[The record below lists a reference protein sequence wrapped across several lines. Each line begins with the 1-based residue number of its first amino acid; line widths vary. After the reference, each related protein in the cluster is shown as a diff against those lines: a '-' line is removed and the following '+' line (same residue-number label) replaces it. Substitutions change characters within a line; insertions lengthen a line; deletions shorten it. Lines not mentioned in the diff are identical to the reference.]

1 MAKAVAK
8 SKKVAAK
15 SRASKQPKAKAAALA
30 PPRKALKSAAAKP
43 VAKAPAKAV
52 AKAAPKSALKSAP
65 KGAPKPAAKVAP
77 KTAPKTASKPASK
90 TAPKAASKP
99 VAKPAAKSAASAI
112 KPNKWVYTFGDG
124 KAEGKASL
132 RDLLGGKGANLAE
145 MANLGL
151 PVPPGFTIPTSVCT
165 YFYANDK
172 SYPKEL
178 VSQVEKALDYV
189 GKLTGKKFGDAENPL
204 LVSVRSGARASMP
217 GMMDTVLNLG
227 LNDETVEALAS
238 LSGDRRFAYDSYRR
252 FITMYSDVVLGFE
265 HHHFEDILDT
275 YKDSKGYT
283 LDTDLTSED
292 WEHLV
297 GKYKEAVA
305 HETGKDFPQDP
316 HDQLW
321 GAIGAVFSSWMNARA
336 VTYRKLHDIPESWG
350 TAVNVQAMV
359 FGNMGDTS
367 ATGVAFTRNPSTGE
381 AKLYG
386 EFLINAQGEDV
397 VAGIRTPQEI
407 TEEAR
412 REAGSDKPS
421 METAMPDAFAE
432 LTRIYTLLEQH
443 YRDMQD
449 MEFTVERGK
458 LWMLQ
463 TRGGKRTARAA
474 LRIAVELANEGL
486 ISKSDAVLRV
496 EPASLDQLLHP
507 TIDPTAKR
515 DVIATGLPASPGAAS
530 GEIVFSSEEAAK
542 LQADGH
548 KVILVRI
555 ETSPEDIHGMHAAEG
570 ILTTRGGM
578 TSHAAVVARGMGKPC
593 VSGCG
598 NIRVDYGRG
607 TMSIGSRTFK
617 TGDIITID
625 GSLGQVLAGRMP
637 MIEPELSGEFGTLMG
652 WADAV
657 RKLGVRVNADTPDD
671 ARTAIKFGAEG
682 IGLCRTEHMFFEETR
697 IRTVR
702 EMILAEDEQERRA
715 ALAKLLPMQRADF
728 VELFEIMKGLPVTVR
743 LLDPPLHEFLPHTQA
758 EVEEV
763 ARAMNTDPRRLADR
777 ARELAEFNPMLGFRG
792 CRLAIA
798 YPEIAEMQARAIFEA
813 AVEAEKRTGE
823 AVGLEVMVPLIATKA
838 EFDLVKARIDA
849 MAKEVMRETGAELE
863 YQVGTMIELPRAAL
877 MAGEVA
883 KAAEFFS
890 FGTNDLTQTTF
901 GISRDD
907 AASFLG
913 TYIAKGILEIDP
925 FISIDR
931 TGVGELVKIGVERG
945 RATRPALKVGIC
957 GEHGGDPASVEFC
970 HQIGMNYVSCSPYR
984 VPIARLAAAQAALG
998 KEIASQA

>member
-8 SKKVAAK
+8 TKKIAAK
-15 SRASKQPKAKAAALA
+15 SKPSMPARAKAA
-30 PPRKALKSAAAKP
+30 PPASARKALKSPAKP
-43 VAKAPAKAV
+43 
-52 AKAAPKSALKSAP
+52 
-65 KGAPKPAAKVAP
+65 APKPVGKVD
-77 KTAPKTASKPASK
+77 ASKLALD
-90 TAPKAASKP
+90 
-99 VAKPAAKSAASAI
+99 AAKSG
-112 KPNKWVYTFGDG
+112 KWVFTFGDG
-124 KAEGKASL
+124 KAEGKAGL

-165 YFYANDK
+165 YFYAHDK

-178 VSQVEKALDYV
+178 KAQVEKALDHV
-189 GKLTGKKFGDAENPL
+189 GKLTGKAFGDSKNPL
-204 LVSVRSGARASMP
+204 LVSVRSGGRASMP

-227 LNDETVEALAS
+227 LNDKTVEALAEK
-238 LSGDRRFAYDSYRR
+238 SGDRRFAYDSYRR

-275 YKDSKGYT
+275 FKDSQGYT
-283 LDTDLTSED
+283 LDTDLTGDD
-292 WEHLV
+292 WVDLV
-297 GKYKEAVA
+297 GRYKEAVA
-305 HETGKDFPQDP
+305 RETGKDFPQDP
-316 HDQLW
+316 HAQLW

-336 VTYRKLHDIPESWG
+336 VTYRRLHDIPESWG

-359 FGNMGDTS
+359 FGNMGETS

-381 AKLYG
+381 SRLYG

-397 VAGIRTPQEI
+397 VAGIRTPQDIAEY
-407 TEEAR
+407 AR
-412 REAGSDKPS
+412 KESGSDKAS
-421 METAMPDAFAE
+421 METAMPEAFKE
-432 LTRIYTLLEQH
+432 LTRIYTLLEKH

-449 MEFTVERGK
+449 MEFTVEQGK

-463 TRGGKRTARAA
+463 TRGGKRTAKAA

-486 ISKSDAVLRV
+486 ISKKDAVSRID
-496 EPASLDQLLHP
+496 PASLDQLLHP
-507 TIDPTAKR
+507 TIDPSAKR
-515 DVIATGLPASPGAAS
+515 DVIATGLPASPGAAA
-530 GEIVFSSEEAAK
+530 GEIVFSSDEAAK
-542 LQADGH
+542 LQADGR

-598 NIRVDYGRG
+598 TIRVDYGRG

-617 TGDIITID
+617 TGDVITID

-637 MIEPELSGEFGTLMG
+637 MIEPKLSGEFGTLMG
-652 WADAV
+652 WADQV
-657 RKLGVRVNADTPDD
+657 RKLGVRVNADTPED
-671 ARTAIKFGAEG
+671 ARTAIKFGGEG

-702 EMILAEDEQERRA
+702 EMILAEDEQARRA
-715 ALAKLLPMQRADF
+715 ALSKLLPMQRADF
-728 VELFEIMKGLPVTVR
+728 VELFEIMKGLPVTIR

-758 EVEEV
+758 EIEEV

-777 ARELAEFNPMLGFRG
+777 ARDLAEFNPMLGFRG

-798 YPEIAEMQARAIFEA
+798 YPEIAEMQSRAIFEA
-813 AVEAEKRTGE
+813 AVEAQKRTGK
-823 AVGLEVMVPLIATKA
+823 AVGLEVMVPLIATKM

-849 MAKEVMRETGAELE
+849 TAQWVMKETGTRLS
-863 YQVGTMIELPRAAL
+863 YQVGTMIELPRACL
-877 MAGEVA
+877 MAGDIA
-883 KAAEFFS
+883 RTAEFFS
-890 FGTNDLTQTTF
+890 FGTNDLTQTTY

-907 AASFLG
+907 AAGFLG
-913 TYIAKGILEIDP
+913 TYIAKGILAVDP
-925 FISIDR
+925 FISVDR
-931 TGVGELVKIGVERG
+931 DGVGELVKIGVARG
-945 RATRPALKVGIC
+945 RKTRPNLKVGIC
-957 GEHGGDPASVEFC
+957 GEHGGDPASVAFC
-970 HQIGMNYVSCSPYR
+970 HEIGLDYVSCSPYR

-998 KEIASQA
+998 KAVASQA